1 MLANQPA
8 RVVTAP
14 TKKYLVVQPSR
25 VNKGRALTHVLAGRT
40 TPWREGAELVRTGR
54 RYTPPFSFITRVAPR
69 YTPPAHG
76 SCPLSLRDLL

>member
-25 VNKGRALTHVLAGRT
+25 VNKGRALAHVLAAAAAAD
-40 TPWREGAELVRTGR
+40 EAAAELRAASAAADAAV
-54 RYTPPFSFITRVAPR
+54 VA
-69 YTPPAHG
+69 AAEQQ
-76 SCPLSLRDLL
+76 